1 VDELDAAILAELQAD
16 ARQTNRELARRLGI
30 AASTCLQ
37 RVRGLTRRGVIRA
50 FRAEVDLDAI
60 GRGVQAMVTVTV
72 RPLQRRV
79 IDEFKAGV
87 SDMPEVLSVFVLAG
101 NDDFLVHVAVPDL
114 DHLHAFL
121 VDRLSQR
128 REVVSFR
135 TSVIYQQVHKP
146 VVTPIGGGG

>member
-1 VDELDAAILAELQAD
+1 VDELDSAILAELQAD

-37 RVRGLTRRGVIRA
+37 RVRGLVGRGVIRA

-60 GRGVQAMVTVTV
+60 GRGVQAMVMVTV

-87 SDMPEVLSVFVLAG
+87 TAMPEVLSVFVLAG

-114 DHLHAFL
+114 DHLHGFL

-146 VVTPIGGGG
+146 VVTPIGHDR